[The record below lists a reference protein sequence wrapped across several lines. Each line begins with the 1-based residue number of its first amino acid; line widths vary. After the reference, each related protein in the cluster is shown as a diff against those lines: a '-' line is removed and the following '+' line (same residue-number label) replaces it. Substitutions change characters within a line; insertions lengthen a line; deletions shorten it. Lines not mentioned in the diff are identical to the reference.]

1 MLNKSTLISK
11 TNNLLNLRRMH
22 LCICMRTNYTFVC
35 YTIFLHIKPH
45 TGVFAV
51 YLPSDPLVLMLFA
64 EEEKNTEKQ
73 QHLFIKKVQ
82 KFALFSKPNAWHRNM
97 NAYIHTC
104 IIYIFFLQNEM
115 RVLKSTNYKRVA
127 WYFIIKLNHLFL
139 QLLLPLPSCFFDQKN
154 VWAQCAHP
162 SDVCAL

>member
-51 YLPSDPLVLMLFA
+51 YLPSDPLVSLLFA
-64 EEEKNTEKQ
+64 EEEEKKQ

-82 KFALFSKPNAWHRNM
+82 KFAIFSKPNAWHRNM

-104 IIYIFFLQNEM
+104 IIC
-115 RVLKSTNYKRVA
+115 
-127 WYFIIKLNHLFL
+127 IICCC
-139 QLLLPLPSCFFDQKN
+139 CFF
-154 VWAQCAHP
+154 CAK
-162 SDVCAL
+162 